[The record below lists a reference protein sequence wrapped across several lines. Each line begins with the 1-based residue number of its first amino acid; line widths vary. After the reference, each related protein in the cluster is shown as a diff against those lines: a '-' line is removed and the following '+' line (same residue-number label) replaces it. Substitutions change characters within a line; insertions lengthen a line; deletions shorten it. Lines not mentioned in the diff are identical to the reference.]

1 MLETQKRV
9 LYMGGPPQSMTLA
22 VDVVSYIVQ
31 EDELLGILE
40 KLIANS
46 VFFQVTPH
54 PFTDWEITVKAE
66 ARRVLVSSR
75 QVNCHPTPM
84 KCYISHSGRF
94 GITGDLNTA
103 LRHENAPSDPADLD
117 GRTMRPGN
125 FEEVSEEEYDNTVL
139 DLRFEDGEWAQ

>member
-1 MLETQKRV
+1 MLKAQKRV

-31 EDELLGILE
+31 EDELLGILV

-66 ARRVLVSSR
+66 ARRVLVS
-75 QVNCHPTPM
+75 C
-84 KCYISHSGRF
+84 
-94 GITGDLNTA
+94 
-103 LRHENAPSDPADLD
+103 
-117 GRTMRPGN
+117 
-125 FEEVSEEEYDNTVL
+125 FEPVEFQQEVV
-139 DLRFEDGEWAQ
+139 Q